1 MIHNVNDAPKNV
13 LISLSKNPTTGYHRL
28 LSTMCGATSAAN
40 ARKQGNTHVGGIE
53 RTPARCF
60 GDEP

>member
-1 MIHNVNDAPKNV
+1 MPAEERFDLVIEEF
-13 LISLSKNPTTGYHRL
+13 YHRL
-28 LSTMCGATSAAN
+28 PPTFVDHVRRHIAAN